1 MHRRAAGAVTMPRY
15 TIPRTANC
23 EGGALA
29 MTTFQWVLAVEVGI
43 IALAYL
49 VGLFRGRPA

>member
-1 MHRRAAGAVTMPRY
+1 MTMPRY
-15 TIPRTANC
+15 TIPCTAHC
-23 EGGALA
+23 DGGALP
-29 MTTFQWVLAVEVGI
+29 MTNLQAWILIAEVGI